1 MSIEL
6 NQTILVTASS
16 IIAVFMATTM
26 IFVRMKAAQKPTST
40 KKIILP
46 PIFMSSG
53 ACMYL
58 IPEFRLTGLEIIE
71 AVIAGALFSILLI
84 KNTKFEI
91 KQDDI
96 FLIPSKSFIFI
107 LVGLLIVRTVIK
119 VIVGSTI
126 SLGETSGMFYL
137 LALAMIVTWRL
148 FMLKKYKKLANE
160 LKKIK
165 TYA

>member
-1 MSIEL
+1 MSIVL
-6 NQTILVTASS
+6 NQTILFTASS
-16 IIAVFMATTM
+16 IIAVFMAVSM
-26 IFVRMKAAQKPTST
+26 IFVRMRAAKKPTNA

-53 ACMYL
+53 ACMFFF
-58 IPEFRLTGLEIIE
+58 PEFRLTGVEILEA
-71 AVIAGALFSILLI
+71 AVVGALFSILLI

-91 KQDDI
+91 KENDI

-126 SLGETSGMFYL
+126 SFGETSGMFFL
-137 LALAMIVTWRL
+137 LAFAMIVTWRI

-160 LKKIK
+160 LSKMK